1 MDDKLEKLTEEILLR
16 NDIYKIPADIIV
28 IAQNNNIDVYKM
40 KMPDEKIMGLIK
52 YDKDTSAFVI
62 AINKELNTNQQRFT
76 LAHELGHFFLDK
88 EQLMSE
94 EIHIDVM
101 FRITN
106 EKDEKEVEYFAGA
119 LLMNKTLLEK
129 TYETVRDIKELS
141 KLFEVSEADM
151 TYRLNILGL
160 L

>member
-101 FRITN
+101 
-106 EKDEKEVEYFAGA
+106 
-119 LLMNKTLLEK
+119 
-129 TYETVRDIKELS
+129 
-141 KLFEVSEADM
+141 
-151 TYRLNILGL
+151 
-160 L
+160 